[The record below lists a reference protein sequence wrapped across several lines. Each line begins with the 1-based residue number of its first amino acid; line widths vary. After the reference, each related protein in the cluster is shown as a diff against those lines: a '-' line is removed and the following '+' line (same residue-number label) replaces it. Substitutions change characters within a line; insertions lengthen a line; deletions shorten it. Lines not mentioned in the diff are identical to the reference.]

1 MPFDKIASAFGLNA
15 GHIAGGLG
23 GLFQNRANKAAAAR
37 QMAFQERMSNTS
49 YQRAMTDMKKA
60 GLNPILAY
68 KQGGASTP
76 AGASYQAQNVGLASQ
91 TGGQT
96 EATVDKLNEEAE
108 TITQSRGF
116 QKVLHNERW
125 AKTFSTMSAENVLA
139 SVMAQLSG
147 VSIESA
153 LGVNSSAS
161 INDRRSL
168 EEFLR
173 LWRTS
178 KSHIINEAN
187 GILEGL
193 ATGPSSAYDFVTK
206 GRNLGEDATVARD
219 AAYAAI
225 AAAIN
230 AILGQMQ

>member
-1 MPFDKIASAFGLNA
+1 MFDKIASAFGLNA
-15 GHIAGGLG
+15 GQLAGGLG
-23 GLFQNRANKAAAAR
+23 GLVQNRANKAAAAR

-49 YQRAMTDMKKA
+49 YQRAMADMKKA
-60 GLNPILAY
+60 GLNPMLAY

-76 AGASYQAQNVGLASQ
+76 AGASYQAQNVGLAAQ
-91 TGGQT
+91 QGGQT
-96 EATVDKLNEEAE
+96 QATTNKLNEEAE
-108 TITQSRGF
+108 TITQTRGF
-116 QKVLHNERW
+116 QKVLHEERW

-153 LGVNSSAS
+153 LGVSSSAS

-178 KSHIINEAN
+178 KSHIVNEAN
-187 GILEGL
+187 GILEGIT
-193 ATGPSSAYDFVTK
+193 TGGSSAYEFMTK
-206 GRNLGEDATVARD
+206 GRKFGDDATAARD
-219 AAYAAI
+219 KAHAVI
-225 AAAIN
+225 AEAFNQIMEM
-230 AILGQMQ
+230 MQ